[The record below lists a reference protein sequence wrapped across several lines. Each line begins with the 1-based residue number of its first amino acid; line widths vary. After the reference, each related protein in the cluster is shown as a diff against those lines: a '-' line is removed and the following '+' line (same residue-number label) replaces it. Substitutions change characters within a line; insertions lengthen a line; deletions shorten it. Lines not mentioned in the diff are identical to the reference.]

1 MEVPE
6 DHKSMIKKVMFIIKK
21 RWDEIILPI
30 LIKPKDAE
38 GGDGELQAQLTAV
51 RGQQGNF
58 TPMLLKMCDEVIF
71 KFKDSLFNN
80 QDDLF
85 KKVSLKRFELLQ
97 VGL

>member
-1 MEVPE
+1 M
-6 DHKSMIKKVMFIIKK
+6 
-21 RWDEIILPI
+21 
-30 LIKPKDAE
+30 A
-38 GGDGELQAQLTAV
+38 AV

-71 KFKDSLFNN
+71 KFKDSLFSN

-97 VGL
+97 VGLSALLDLIENKHLSTKQVLERHQ